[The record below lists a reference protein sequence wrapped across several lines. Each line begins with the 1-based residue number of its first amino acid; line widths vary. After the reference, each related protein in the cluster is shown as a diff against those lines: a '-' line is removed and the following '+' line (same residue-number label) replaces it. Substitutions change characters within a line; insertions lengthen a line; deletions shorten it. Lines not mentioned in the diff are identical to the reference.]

1 MWPSIIINWRG
12 FWYSEVLVMTQVPLK
27 NINCL
32 YVFAWTRLISF
43 LATLFFAQNHEC
55 HLRGQSFCVSFTI
68 SIFFGDENLQRS
80 HGWCHGSMM
89 LNYERNKVIQEFHK
103 VVFSNTKMTFLEFV
117 IHILNIVFSLV
128 VACLSFLKYY
138 SLLICIVWGEGRKT
152 WVHPKLY
159 NIKPHNVIH
168 SLIVRNHRERL
179 FVVKISLLIVTFFSL
194 ISRILS
200 LMQPPKKSIYT
211 LALHHMSIRG
221 VPPSYS
227 YSSSPPCATCTC
239 WILVHACATLPGKA
253 KWSGPHHTKKKLH
266 FVLFHSVTCYTHSI
280 VTRIHVNNTKP

>member
-152 WVHPKLY
+152 WVHPKLH

-200 LMQPPKKSIYT
+200 LMQTTKEVNLHPGIAPYVNTWGATFLFLFFFSSLCHLHLLNIGACMCHIAREGQVEWTTPHQEKV
-211 LALHHMSIRG
+211 ALCVIS
-221 VPPSYS
+221 
-227 YSSSPPCATCTC
+227 
-239 WILVHACATLPGKA
+239 
-253 KWSGPHHTKKKLH
+253 
-266 FVLFHSVTCYTHSI
+266 
-280 VTRIHVNNTKP
+280 